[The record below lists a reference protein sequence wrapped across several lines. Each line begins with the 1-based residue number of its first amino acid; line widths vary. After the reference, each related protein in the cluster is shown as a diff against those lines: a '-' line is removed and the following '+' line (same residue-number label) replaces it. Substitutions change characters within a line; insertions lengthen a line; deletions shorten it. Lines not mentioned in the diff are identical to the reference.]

1 MRAIPLTTK
10 EDIFTNYLE
19 GISTTEN
26 AKLCGVSV
34 GIVSSVTK
42 EESHK
47 DNNYLAIREITR
59 IFRKNNLK
67 IPDVI
72 SGIRLYNQIKRV
84 GLDIPFFENLIE
96 DTDTES
102 FRIKKDIDRFL
113 EDIKR
118 IIRFEEIYQIKID
131 KIPRYIHNSIMQLN
145 TLKEENKKI
154 IKKTK
159 DLYLQYNIDKY
170 EIEEYVKEKPLF
182 LQYKRDKHKYP
193 KYPEWI
199 ENPVL
204 FDEAS
209 KKIGKKIEP
218 QILYERM
225 RWIYTLPHEYTT
237 IIKKIMAID
246 KDYLNI

>member
-10 EDIFTNYLE
+10 EEIFRNYLE

-47 DNNYLAIREITR
+47 DNNYLAIRETTR

-84 GLDIPFFENLIE
+84 GLDIPFFENFIE

-131 KIPRYIHNSIMQLN
+131 KIPRYIHNSIMQL
-145 TLKEENKKI
+145 I
-154 IKKTK
+154 
-159 DLYLQYNIDKY
+159 
-170 EIEEYVKEKPLF
+170 P
-182 LQYKRDKHKYP
+182 
-193 KYPEWI
+193 
-199 ENPVL
+199 
-204 FDEAS
+204 
-209 KKIGKKIEP
+209 
-218 QILYERM
+218 
-225 RWIYTLPHEYTT
+225 
-237 IIKKIMAID
+237 
-246 KDYLNI
+246 